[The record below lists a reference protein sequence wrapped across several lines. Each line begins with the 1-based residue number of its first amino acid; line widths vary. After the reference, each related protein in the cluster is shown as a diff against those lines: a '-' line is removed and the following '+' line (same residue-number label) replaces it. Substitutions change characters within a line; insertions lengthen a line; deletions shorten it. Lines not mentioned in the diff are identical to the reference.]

1 MREAYV
7 YIHLAGTFV
16 PAGIL
21 SVENER
27 RRDTFA
33 RFSYGRKYLER
44 PDAVAIDPVQL
55 PLGPAEYRTA
65 SGVPLFSGIRDA
77 APDAW
82 GQNLLQTA
90 FPDRTLIEF
99 DFLTLAADDHIGALG
114 FGPDLSGPGQA
125 RFGQNLTNDFPG
137 EVLDLEAL
145 TEAAERVE
153 NEEELDIRLRRFLVL
168 GASFGGARPKAPA
181 ELNGR
186 HWLAKFDKKGEAWAT
201 NRIEYATMTLAR
213 KAGINIPE
221 VQIVRVGGRKKRDVY
236 LIERF
241 DRAQE
246 QGRPIRRH
254 FISALTMLG
263 LHEGNADGR
272 SYHEIA
278 EALRQHGLSG
288 NISADAQQI
297 YRRMIFNALC
307 HNSDDHLR
315 NHGFLWDGKGW
326 RLSPA
331 YDIVPQPVV
340 ESAPRA
346 LTLKIGPEQ
355 SVPTKDAFLAVAPYF
370 ALSTGEARNL
380 LHEIQAV
387 TSGWV
392 EHFKACGVVAKDL
405 EQLRECFRPV

>member
-7 YIHLAGTFV
+7 YIHLAGAFV

-21 SVENER
+21 SVENEGR
-27 RRDTFA
+27 RNAFA
-33 RFSYGRKYLER
+33 RFSYGQKYLER
-44 PDAVAIDPVQL
+44 PDAVAVDPVQL
-55 PLGPAEYRTA
+55 PLGQAEYRT
-65 SGVPLFSGIRDA
+65 SPGVPLFGGIRDA

-82 GQNLLQTA
+82 GQHLLQTA
-90 FPDRTLIEF
+90 FPGRTLIEF

-137 EVLDLEAL
+137 EVLALEAMA
-145 TEAAERVE
+145 EAAERVE

-168 GASFGGARPKAPA
+168 GSSFGGARPKAPA

-186 HWLAKFDKKGEAWAT
+186 QWLAKFDKKGEAWAT

-213 KAGINIPE
+213 KAGINTPE
-221 VQIVRVGGRKKRDVY
+221 VQIVRVGDKKKREVF

-241 DRAQE
+241 DRAHD
-246 QGRPIRRH
+246 RAIPIRRH
-254 FISALTMLG
+254 FVSALTMLG

-272 SYHEIA
+272 SYHEIT
-278 EALRQHGLSG
+278 EILRQYGSSG
-288 NISADAQQI
+288 DISADARQF
-297 YRRMIFNALC
+297 YRRMVFNALC
-307 HNSDDHLR
+307 HNTDDHLR
-315 NHGFLWDGKGW
+315 NHGFLWDGRGW

-340 ESAPRA
+340 ESAPHA
-346 LTLKIGPEQ
+346 LTLRIGPEQ
-355 SVPTKDAFLAVAPYF
+355 SVPTKDAFRAVAPYF

-380 LHEIQAV
+380 LHEIQTV
-387 TSGWV
+387 TAGWV